1 MDVLAKLRNTV
12 SNTISNTV
20 QNTAYGLSQLSNVLP
35 GNPVTREFEV
45 TAHIASAGPSLLWKI
60 YNGYKKHWHYLIL

>member
-1 MDVLAKLRNTV
+1 MDVLNKLKNTV

-20 QNTAYGLSQLSNVLP
+20 NNTAYGLSQLSSVLP

-45 TAHIASAGPSLLWKI
+45 TAHIASGKFYSI
-60 YNGYKKHWHYLIL
+60 TYTRYTYILKN